1 MSKYLKTCKAD
12 IVFLAVAKPIK
23 NFNGDKEIFTAK
35 LRIDANTPEGLK
47 LKQELLE
54 INSAKVVTT
63 SNSIELNDGEFLVSF
78 NSKFQP
84 KVLDENGTELKGMD
98 IKFFNGKKDSGKAVI
113 TGKVDMGGKRGTVY
127 LNTIQLFDMH
137 YGVSDADELQLET
150 SIAKE
155 HSSITTK

>member
-1 MSKYLKTCKAD
+1 MSKYLKTCKAE
-12 IVFLAVAKPIK
+12 IVFLAVAKAVK

-35 LRIDANTPEGLK
+35 LKVDANTPEGLK

-54 INSAKVVTT
+54 INSAKIVET
-63 SNSIELNDGEFLVSF
+63 SKHIDLNDGEFLVSF
-78 NSKFQP
+78 NSMFQP

-98 IKFFNGKKDSGKAVI
+98 IKFFNGKKDSGKAII

-137 YGVSDADELQLET
+137 YGVAEADELQLET
-150 SIAKE
+150 SIAQQ
-155 HSSITTK
+155 HNSITSK